1 MHCVFDSLC
10 EMHSLVFVLNRSKVK
25 ATFETAFEIV
35 FETFHATFNVF
46 VVKDSS
52 DLKSLSSPAPFQNQE
67 QKASF
72 TYKYVKDGIADWV
85 EAVPV

>member
-35 FETFHATFNVF
+35 FETFHATNYNLFLTIINF
-46 VVKDSS
+46 KGY
-52 DLKSLSSPAPFQNQE
+52 E
-67 QKASF
+67 QRRWRR
-72 TYKYVKDGIADWV
+72 GISCTHQSQTRNHN
-85 EAVPV
+85 ER

>member
-46 VVKDSS
+46 VVKPTLYLRTIWHSC
-52 DLKSLSSPAPFQNQE
+52 
-67 QKASF
+67 
-72 TYKYVKDGIADWV
+72 
-85 EAVPV
+85 

>member
-10 EMHSLVFVLNRSKVK
+10 EMHSLVVVLNRSKVK

-46 VVKDSS
+46 VVKPTLYLRTIMAFLLDSIFH
-52 DLKSLSSPAPFQNQE
+52 SSYMLRFLGTLYAMIT
-67 QKASF
+67 KV
-72 TYKYVKDGIADWV
+72 Y
-85 EAVPV
+85 

>member
-52 DLKSLSSPAPFQNQE
+52 DLK
-67 QKASF
+67 KAF
-72 TYKYVKDGIADWV
+72 PHLHLFKIKNKKQALLINT
-85 EAVPV
+85 

>member
-1 MHCVFDSLC
+1 VHCVFDSLC

-46 VVKDSS
+46 VVK
-52 DLKSLSSPAPFQNQE
+52 E
-67 QKASF
+67 
-72 TYKYVKDGIADWV
+72 
-85 EAVPV
+85 

>member
-1 MHCVFDSLC
+1 MVNGGVERTMKSSRVFVSLC

-46 VVKDSS
+46 VVK
-52 DLKSLSSPAPFQNQE
+52 E
-67 QKASF
+67 
-72 TYKYVKDGIADWV
+72 
-85 EAVPV
+85 